1 MATVLSR
8 ALKLPGKKSPD
19 LGEYDP
25 LTQADSDES
34 EDDLVLNLQ
43 KNGGVKNGKSPLGE
57 VQDVDSDVEV
67 GVTKQHLSEGTVEEY
82 PSEAPSSL
90 EQKTASSLMPYLRT
104 AIFLLTVVV
113 SMILV
118 LVCAFLIPCPPR
130 DLHNT
135 WIRNLGQEAG
145 GVLFPPELFDVNGDG
160 LPDILLSFTALKNA
174 SVLGVS
180 KPWVTVMA
188 LSGMNG
194 STLWSSHVKEE
205 IRSVQC
211 KGLNLLPLAE
221 PVCLITGTSKFLSLL
236 SASSGKTVWM
246 LNPSHLPSGTLAAPA
261 VTVPDVDGDRVS
273 DLVVLAIGETQP
285 DLCFILVS
293 GKTGTPV
300 GGPVKYSINGNGKL
314 IGPQAHITSHGAVY
328 ILFGFGNVQ
337 AVALRDIFAQAKNR
351 DSFPPVLQQE
361 EPEWEKRR
369 SVNLSELIDIYS
381 GGVEFLQAVKSPG
394 SNCSDL
400 LVTTEHGLT
409 LLRGQDLEPRW
420 ILNQKDIDSQP
431 SPGYFSDDG
440 ILDFMV
446 QAQSGS
452 NITKNLLVVDGKSG
466 LPIWTYELPCHMKKS
481 DALSVLTLDKKS
493 VFLFWANE
501 KQFPLKS
508 LEPSPRVHHL
518 YLLHPTFPTFLLDL
532 SNTTG
537 TVTASSIGINDL
549 QKDAFYVTV
558 TTSPTS
564 EHQPGFLSVSKLRLR
579 WALLTQSREV
589 PLKETDPKIS
599 HGELRRFLSR
609 IKFTDYAHKVWDEPH
624 H

>member
-43 KNGGVKNGKSPLGE
+43 KNGGIKNGNGSLGE
-57 VQDVDSDVEV
+57 VQDVDSDVEI
-67 GVTKQHLSEGTVEEY
+67 GMTKQHLSKGTAEEY
-82 PSEAPSSL
+82 PSDAIGAL

-104 AIFLLTVVV
+104 AVFLLTVVV

-130 DLHNT
+130 DLHLHNT
-135 WIRNLGQEAG
+135 WTRSLGQEAG
-145 GVLFPPELFDVNGDG
+145 GVLFQPELFDVNGDG
-160 LPDILLSFTALKNA
+160 LPDVLLSFTALKNA

-180 KPWVTVMA
+180 KPWVTLMA

-194 STLWSSHVKEE
+194 STLWSSHVPED

-211 KGLNLLPLAE
+211 KGLTLASLTE
-221 PVCLITGTSKFLSLL
+221 PVCLVTGVSKFLSLL
-236 SASSGKTVWM
+236 RASSGEQIWT
-246 LNPSHLPSGTLAAPA
+246 LNRSHLPSETLAAPA

-273 DLVVLAIGETQP
+273 DLVILALGKAQK
-285 DLCFILVS
+285 DLYFILVS
-293 GKTGTPV
+293 GKTGIPM
-300 GGPVKYSINGNGKL
+300 GGSVKYDINGNGKL
-314 IGPQAHITSHGAVY
+314 IGPQAHITSHGAIY

-337 AVALRDIFAQAKNR
+337 AVALRDIFAQARNH
-351 DSFPPVLQQE
+351 DSFPPPLQQKE
-361 EPEWEKRR
+361 LEWEKLR
-369 SVNLSELIDIYS
+369 SFNLSELIGIYS
-381 GGVEFLQAVKSPG
+381 EGVEFLQTVKSLDG
-394 SNCSDL
+394 NCSDL
-400 LVTTEHGLT
+400 LITTEHGLT
-409 LLRGQDLEPRW
+409 LLRGQDLKPRW
-420 ILNQKDIDSQP
+420 TLEQQDIDSQP
-431 SPGYFSDDG
+431 SPGYFNDDQT
-440 ILDFMV
+440 LDFML
-446 QAQSGS
+446 QAQSG
-452 NITKNLLVVDGKSG
+452 NGIMKKVLVVDGKSG
-466 LPIWTYELPCHMKKS
+466 FPVWNYELPCHMKKS
-481 DALSVLTLDKKS
+481 DALSVMTLDRKS

-501 KQFPLKS
+501 KQPLLKS

-518 YLLHPTFPTFLLDL
+518 YLLHPTFPAILLDL

-549 QKDAFYVTV
+549 QKDAFYITV

-579 WALLTQSREV
+579 WAMMTQSRV
-589 PLKETDPKIS
+589 VSLKETKPNVS
-599 HGELRRFLSR
+599 QGELRRLLSR
-609 IKFTDYAHKVWDEPH
+609 IKFTDFTHKF
-624 H
+624 

>member
-1 MATVLSR
+1 M
-8 ALKLPGKKSPD
+8 
-19 LGEYDP
+19 
-25 LTQADSDES
+25 
-34 EDDLVLNLQ
+34 
-43 KNGGVKNGKSPLGE
+43 
-57 VQDVDSDVEV
+57 
-67 GVTKQHLSEGTVEEY
+67 TKQHLSEGLAEEY
-82 PSEAPSSL
+82 PSEAASGL
-90 EQKTASSLMPYLRT
+90 EQKTANSIMPYVRT
-104 AIFLLTVVV
+104 AVFLLTVVV

-194 STLWSSHVKEE
+194 STLWSRHVKEE

-211 KGLNLLPLAE
+211 KGVNPVSPSE

-236 SASSGKTVWM
+236 RASSGEPIWT
-246 LNPSHLPSGTLAAPA
+246 LDSSHLPSGTLAAPA

-293 GKTGTPV
+293 GKTGIPV

-314 IGPQAHITSHGAVY
+314 IGPQAHTTSHGAIY

-351 DSFPPVLQQE
+351 DSFPPVLQRE

-369 SVNLSELIDIYS
+369 SINLSELIDIYS
-381 GGVEFLQAVKSPG
+381 GGVEFLQAVKSPDG
-394 SNCSDL
+394 NCSDL

-420 ILNQKDIDSQP
+420 DLKQQHIDSQP
-431 SPGYFSDDG
+431 SPGYFSDDQT
-440 ILDFMV
+440 LDFLL
-446 QAQSGS
+446 QAQMAN
-452 NITKNLLVVDGKSG
+452 NITKQLLVVDGKSG
-466 LPIWTYELPCHMKKS
+466 EKIWSSELPCHMKKT
-481 DALSVLTLDKKS
+481 DALSVMTLDKKS

-501 KQFPLKS
+501 KQSLLKS

-518 YLLHPTFPTFLLDL
+518 YLLHPSFPTVLLDL

-549 QKDAFYVTV
+549 QKDAFYITV

-579 WALLTQSREV
+579 WALMTQSREV
-589 PLKETDPKIS
+589 PLKESDPKINR
-599 HGELRRFLSR
+599 GELRRFLSR
-609 IKFTDYAHKVWDEPH
+609 IKFTDFAHKF
-624 H
+624 